1 MRVKSVSVLLCT
13 SLAFTMQNAFGSAG
27 YYPTKVGE
35 QIQIQ
40 GCISVKAKSP
50 FVIFLVGSD
59 DKRIEIKRLKNIPKS
74 KNSCPKGEIEIK
86 SNWVVDRK
94 GDYAL
99 YGRDLTAKK
108 NYFLWPDGI
117 ESR

>member
-1 MRVKSVSVLLCT
+1 MRVKSASVLICT
-13 SLAFTMQNAFGSAG
+13 CLVFAMQNAVASAG

-35 QIQIQ
+35 QIVIQ
-40 GCISVKAKSP
+40 GCISAKAKSP

-59 DKRIEIKRLKNIPKS
+59 DKRIEIKRLKSIPKS
-74 KNSCPKGEIEIK
+74 RNGCPNGEVEIK
-86 SNWVVDRK
+86 SSWVVDKK
-94 GDYAL
+94 GDFAL
-99 YGRDLTAKK
+99 YGRDLTLKK

>member
-1 MRVKSVSVLLCT
+1 MRVKSASVLLCT
-13 SLAFTMQNAFGSAG
+13 CLVFTMQNAVASAG

-35 QIQIQ
+35 QLQIQ
-40 GCISVKAKSP
+40 GCISAKAKSP

-59 DKRIEIKRLKNIPKS
+59 DKRIEIKRFKSIPKLR
-74 KNSCPKGEIEIK
+74 NGCPKGEVEIK
-86 SNWVVDRK
+86 SNWLVDKK
-94 GDYAL
+94 GDFAL
-99 YGRDLTAKK
+99 YGRDLTLKK